1 MSENKTDYGRK
12 QQQPVSLQ
20 YKQSPK
26 GPRQT
31 RHYEEYKQA
40 EKQRQIQAEQQRQ
53 QMERKNQML
62 AKQRQIQVLQQVER
76 KNQIQQKQ
84 QQIQQQVERRNQIQQ
99 KQQQIQQQM
108 ERRNQMQ
115 QKQQQI
121 QQQMERRN
129 QMQQKQQ
136 QIQQQME
143 RRNQMQSKQ
152 PQIQSQQPQDV
163 QKQKKQNQA
172 KRQMELRKKRRK
184 KEILMCVLFVAL
196 LAITFGIAKLYTVWK
211 GFEVKAE
218 QSDFVAT
225 AAQPQEITDDVLN
238 VAVFGTDKDGFR
250 ADVNMLVNFNV
261 TEGKVHIISVPRD
274 TRVVMTD
281 DMIAYLKENHRYI
294 PGKNGVY
301 GQCKLTE
308 LHAYAGEGNRSA
320 FSVAML
326 EELLGVDIDYYVKVD
341 LDAFQEIVDAVG
353 GVTFYVEDRLYYSD
367 PEQGLYIDLY
377 PGEQLLDGKK
387 AEMLVRFRED
397 YAQKDLKRV
406 QVQQAFIKAFVAKVF
421 QDGNVTNN
429 LNHLIQIGLEKTE
442 TDMPIAVALQYVPY
456 VAKINPNEITTDTIP
471 GDGGGYFE
479 MDEEGTKELVDY
491 RIYGKEMP
499 SYMQETDDMTQNDTT
514 TNG

>member
-1 MSENKTDYGRK
+1 MSENKIDYGRK
-12 QQQPVSLQ
+12 QQQTVLPQ

-40 EKQRQIQAEQQRQ
+40 EKQRQMQAEQQRQ

-62 AKQRQIQVLQQVER
+62 EKQRQIQLLQQVEH
-76 KNQIQQKQ
+76 KNQIQQQ
-84 QQIQQQVERRNQIQQ
+84 QQQQMERRNQMQQ
-99 KQQQIQQQM
+99 KQKQIQQQM

-115 QKQQQI
+115 QKQK
-121 QQQMERRN
+121 R
-129 QMQQKQQ
+129 
-136 QIQQQME
+136 IQQQME

-152 PQIQSQQPQDV
+152 PQIQAQQPQDV

-184 KEILMCVLFVAL
+184 KEIVMCVLFVAL

-211 GFEVKAE
+211 GFEGKAE

-225 AAQPQEITDDVLN
+225 VAQPQEITDDVLN

-250 ADVNMLVNFNV
+250 TDVNMLVNFNV

-281 DMIAYLKENHRYI
+281 DMITYLKENHRYI
-294 PGKNGVY
+294 PEKNGMY

-387 AEMLVRFRED
+387 AEMLVRFREN

-429 LNHLIQIGLEKTE
+429 LNNLIQIGLEKTE

-491 RIYGKEMP
+491 RIYGKEIP
-499 SYMQETDDMTQNDTT
+499 SYMQQTDDMTQNDTT
-514 TNG
+514 MNG

>member
-1 MSENKTDYGRK
+1 MSENKIDYGRK
-12 QQQPVSLQ
+12 QQQTVLPQ

-40 EKQRQIQAEQQRQ
+40 EKQRQMQAEQQRQ

-62 AKQRQIQVLQQVER
+62 EKQRQIQLLQQVEH
-76 KNQIQQKQ
+76 KNQIQQQ
-84 QQIQQQVERRNQIQQ
+84 Q
-99 KQQQIQQQM
+99 
-108 ERRNQMQ
+108 
-115 QKQQQI
+115 
-121 QQQMERRN
+121 
-129 QMQQKQQ
+129 
-136 QIQQQME
+136 QQQME

-152 PQIQSQQPQDV
+152 PQIQAQQPQDV

-184 KEILMCVLFVAL
+184 KEIVMCVLFVAL

-211 GFEVKAE
+211 GFEGKAE

-225 AAQPQEITDDVLN
+225 VAQPQEITDDVLN

-250 ADVNMLVNFNV
+250 TDVNMLVNFNV

-281 DMIAYLKENHRYI
+281 DMITYLKENHRYI
-294 PGKNGVY
+294 PEKNGMY

-387 AEMLVRFRED
+387 AEMLVRFREN

-429 LNHLIQIGLEKTE
+429 LNNLIQIGLEKTE

-491 RIYGKEMP
+491 RIYGKEIP
-499 SYMQETDDMTQNDTT
+499 SYMQQTDDMTQNDTT
-514 TNG
+514 MNG

>member
-1 MSENKTDYGRK
+1 MSENKIDYGRK
-12 QQQPVSLQ
+12 QQQTVLPQ

-40 EKQRQIQAEQQRQ
+40 EKQRQMQAEQQRQ

-62 AKQRQIQVLQQVER
+62 EKQRQIQLVEH
-76 KNQIQQKQ
+76 KNQIQQQ
-84 QQIQQQVERRNQIQQ
+84 QQQQMERRNQMQQ
-99 KQQQIQQQM
+99 KQKQIQQQM

-115 QKQQQI
+115 QKQ
-121 QQQMERRN
+121 
-129 QMQQKQQ
+129 K

-152 PQIQSQQPQDV
+152 PQIQAQQPQDV

-184 KEILMCVLFVAL
+184 KEIVMCVLFVAL

-211 GFEVKAE
+211 GFEGKAE

-225 AAQPQEITDDVLN
+225 VAQPQEITDDVLN

-250 ADVNMLVNFNV
+250 TDVNMLVNFNV

-281 DMIAYLKENHRYI
+281 DMITYLKENHRYI
-294 PGKNGVY
+294 PEKNGMY

-387 AEMLVRFRED
+387 AEMLVRFREN

-429 LNHLIQIGLEKTE
+429 LNNLIQIGLEKTE

-471 GDGGGYFE
+471 GDGRGYFE

-491 RIYGKEMP
+491 RIYGKEIP
-499 SYMQETDDMTQNDTT
+499 SYMQQTDDMTQNDTT
-514 TNG
+514 MNG

>member
-1 MSENKTDYGRK
+1 MSENKIDYGRK
-12 QQQPVSLQ
+12 QQQTVLPQ

-40 EKQRQIQAEQQRQ
+40 EKQRQMQAEQQRQ

-62 AKQRQIQVLQQVER
+62 EKQRQIQLLQQVEH
-76 KNQIQQKQ
+76 KNQIQQQ
-84 QQIQQQVERRNQIQQ
+84 Q
-99 KQQQIQQQM
+99 QQQM

-115 QKQQQI
+115 QKQ
-121 QQQMERRN
+121 
-129 QMQQKQQ
+129 K

-152 PQIQSQQPQDV
+152 PQIQAQQPQDV

-184 KEILMCVLFVAL
+184 KEIVMCVLFVAL

-211 GFEVKAE
+211 GFEGKAE

-225 AAQPQEITDDVLN
+225 VAQPQEITDDVLN

-250 ADVNMLVNFNV
+250 TDVNMLVNFNV

-281 DMIAYLKENHRYI
+281 DMITYLKENHRYI
-294 PGKNGVY
+294 PEKNGMY

-387 AEMLVRFRED
+387 AEMLVRFREN

-429 LNHLIQIGLEKTE
+429 LNNLIQIGLEKTE

-491 RIYGKEMP
+491 RIYGKEIP
-499 SYMQETDDMTQNDTT
+499 SYMQQTDDMTQNDTT
-514 TNG
+514 MNG

>member
-1 MSENKTDYGRK
+1 MSENKIDYGRK
-12 QQQPVSLQ
+12 QQQTVLPQ

-40 EKQRQIQAEQQRQ
+40 EKQRQMQAEQQRQ

-62 AKQRQIQVLQQVER
+62 EKQRQIQLLQQVEH
-76 KNQIQQKQ
+76 KNQIQQQ
-84 QQIQQQVERRNQIQQ
+84 Q
-99 KQQQIQQQM
+99 
-108 ERRNQMQ
+108 
-115 QKQQQI
+115 
-121 QQQMERRN
+121 
-129 QMQQKQQ
+129 
-136 QIQQQME
+136 QQQME

-152 PQIQSQQPQDV
+152 PQIQQQQMERRNQMQSKQPQIQAQQPQDV

-184 KEILMCVLFVAL
+184 KEIVMCVLFVAL

-211 GFEVKAE
+211 GFEGKAE

-225 AAQPQEITDDVLN
+225 VAQPQEITDDVLN

-250 ADVNMLVNFNV
+250 TDVNMLVNFNV

-281 DMIAYLKENHRYI
+281 DMITYLKENHRYI
-294 PGKNGVY
+294 PEKNGMY

-387 AEMLVRFRED
+387 AEMLVRFREN

-429 LNHLIQIGLEKTE
+429 LNNLIQIGLEKTE

-491 RIYGKEMP
+491 RIYGKEIP
-499 SYMQETDDMTQNDTT
+499 SYMQQTDDMTQNDTT
-514 TNG
+514 MNG